1 MSDEFTEAWGSVQ
14 AQRVAAAMSYVTPDR
29 STRTTLALAAE
40 IDRLTKLLTEVQHER
55 TTLFMSARENQADA
69 ERYRWLR
76 THTHG
81 ERDAAGRAEFCM
93 PNPMPRSNIMR
104 GSVAQHLDAAIDA
117 DIADYAAVQATA
129 KGLMEKR

>member
-1 MSDEFTEAWGSVQ
+1 MAEKMTQFEYLMNCMEHAGDSGKPFEEGYFEKRQ
-14 AQRVAAAMSYVTPDR
+14 ALFAHAVALEKDAA
-29 STRTTLALAAE
+29 
-40 IDRLTKLLTEVQHER
+40 
-55 TTLFMSARENQADA
+55 
-69 ERYRWLR
+69 RYRWLR

-117 DIADYAAVQATA
+117 DMADYAAVQATA